1 MRAVKPAFED
11 VSAGIFWLSPLPL
24 TRPNRGPLHYENTN
38 TFQLAGA
45 LWTVTQIQDYNLLGS
60 CSRDTRQIIL
70 KKNVMQELKEQTF
83 FHELIH
89 AIYYMLGREDH
100 DEKEVDLLATFLHHY
115 LQTAK
120 Y

>member
-1 MRAVKPAFED
+1 MKIP
-11 VSAGIFWLSPLPL
+11 
-24 TRPNRGPLHYENTN
+24 TQ
-38 TFQLAGA
+38 FQLAGA

-115 LQTAK
+115 LQTVK